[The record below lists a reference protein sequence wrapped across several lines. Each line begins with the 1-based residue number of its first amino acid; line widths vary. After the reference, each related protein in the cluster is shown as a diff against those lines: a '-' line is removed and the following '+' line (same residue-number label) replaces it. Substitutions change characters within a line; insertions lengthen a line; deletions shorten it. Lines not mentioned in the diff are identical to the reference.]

1 MRTANEG
8 GGGGGDIGEREWE
21 WLLGRGWVRV
31 GVGLGEGW
39 VRVGVWVR
47 KWVGGKV
54 TGGWRLE
61 KEKMASKGGWRGLEP
76 A

>member
-1 MRTANEG
+1 M
-8 GGGGGDIGEREWE
+8 
-21 WLLGRGWVRV
+21 

-76 A
+76 LRTGLEHGDGFRV